1 MKNLTK
7 LFAVAMALL
16 ITLAGGLG
24 TAARAKDAV
33 VSLEDWDGTWLNM
46 VSFYNHE
53 DLKEVVELLAKDHEM
68 SVEEFIKHEQEESV
82 AFEQIIV
89 DGKNSTISFV
99 TEENAETYVY
109 EFVKSH
115 EFAHGGSSMFWHEF
129 TTKGETEYQV
139 LLLMEIHGEESMAH
153 FHLRAGKDAESLL
166 AQEDWY
172 PTFVGEN
179 MPTTMIAEALEHHHH
194 SHDQHNHDH

>member
-24 TAARAKDAV
+24 TAARAQDAV

-53 DLKEVVELLAKDHEM
+53 DLKEVVELLAKEHEM
-68 SVEEFIKHEQEESV
+68 CVEDFIKHEQEESV
-82 AFEQIIV
+82 AFNQMIV
-89 DGKNSTISFV
+89 DGENSTISFV
-99 TEENAETYVY
+99 AEENTETYVY

-115 EFAHGGSSMFWHEF
+115 EFTHGGSSMFWHEF
-129 TTKGETEYQV
+129 TTKGETEYPV
-139 LLLMEIHGEESMAH
+139 LLLMEIHGEENMAH

-179 MPTTMIAEALEHHHH
+179 MPATMIAEALEHHHH
-194 SHDQHNHDH
+194 SHDQHDH